1 MERKKSPIEQKI
13 EEVELTDPSAPPVV
27 TLEEISI
34 GGSDENQNGIVELSI
49 GNSETPK
56 AEKPEAEDLDKQPH
70 IEFNP
75 APFQTFAHTPL
86 VKVHEFRRFHNC

>member
-1 MERKKSPIEQKI
+1 M
-13 EEVELTDPSAPPVV
+13 

-34 GGSDENQNGIVELSI
+34 GGSDESQSGITEFSI
-49 GNSETPK
+49 GDSETPK
-56 AEKPEAEDLDKQPH
+56 VEKNEAEDLDKQPH

-86 VKVHEFRRFHNC
+86 VKVKQV